1 VGVGSAGGTDG
12 LRTEQQQG
20 GHPGMRILLVK
31 PRAQLPTILALQ
43 RFTLLEPLEFGY
55 LSASVPRQHE
65 VRVLDLRLAR
75 LPGRT
80 FRATLRRFQPDLVG
94 ITGYSHEAS
103 IVKGLA
109 RTVRSELPSA
119 RVVVG
124 GHHATVAPEDYAT
137 DAIDAVVRGEGCVP
151 VAAIVA
157 RLAAGEGLSGI
168 PNVVIPRDG
177 VNSDAASG
185 WPRFPDPATL
195 PIPRRDLWDAR
206 AYTSV
211 WVCEDPAR
219 WHALFPPVAMVR
231 SSFGCKMKCSFCVVP
246 YLSGGCHLPRPVEAV
261 VEEIAGLEADH
272 VYFCDDENFIDE
284 TFASELAEALAAR
297 GVRKRYFAWTR
308 STTVNRSP
316 ELMRSW
322 RRIGLDAAF
331 LGFEFSTDDELR
343 AAAKGGSVAANERA
357 LDTLR
362 SLGIAVHAAFMIT
375 PEYTPDDFDRL
386 RDYVRALP
394 PAQCS
399 FTVCTP
405 SPGTPDY
412 DEIKP
417 RIWIQNPYDLHD
429 CMHPLTPTTLPLRE
443 FSRLYARQVAE
454 GIAKTPLRRASRPV
468 HPWHL
473 ARATLAG
480 AAYRRGYENL
490 YRDYP
495 RELWG

>member
-1 VGVGSAGGTDG
+1 
-12 LRTEQQQG
+12 
-20 GHPGMRILLVK
+20 MKILLVK
-31 PRAQLPTILALQ
+31 PRAELPTILGLQ
-43 RFTLLEPLEFGY
+43 RFTLLEPLELGY
-55 LSASVPRQHE
+55 LAASVPPEHE
-65 VRVLDLRLAR
+65 VRVVDLRLAR
-75 LPGRT
+75 SPVRA
-80 FRATLRRFQPDLVG
+80 FRRALRGFRPDLVG

-103 IVKGLA
+103 TVKRLA
-109 RTVRSELPSA
+109 RTARLELPGA

-454 GIAKTPLRRASRPV
+454 GIAKTPLRRAPHPV

-495 RELWG
+495 RDLWG

>member
-1 VGVGSAGGTDG
+1 
-12 LRTEQQQG
+12 
-20 GHPGMRILLVK
+20 MRILLVK
-31 PRAQLPTILALQ
+31 PRAQLSTILGLQ
-43 RFTLLEPLEFGY
+43 RFTMLEPLELGY
-55 LSASVPRQHE
+55 LAASVPPEHE

-75 LPGRT
+75 FPGQT
-80 FRATLRRFQPDLVG
+80 FRATLRSFQPDLVG

-103 IVKGLA
+103 TVKGLA
-109 RTVRSELPSA
+109 RVTRRELPNA

-137 DAIDAVVRGEGCVP
+137 GQIDAVVRGEGCVP
-151 VAAIVA
+151 FAAILA
-157 RLAAGEGLSGI
+157 RLATGEGLSGI
-168 PNVVIPRDG
+168 PNVVIPDDG
-177 VNSDAASG
+177 ASGGADSG
-185 WPRFPDPATL
+185 WPQFPDPATL
-195 PIPRRDLWDAR
+195 PTPRRDLWDAR

-211 WVCEDPAR
+211 WVCESPAP

-246 YLSGGCHLPRPVEAV
+246 YLSGGRHLPRPVEAV
-261 VEEIAGLEADH
+261 VEEIAGLRAEH

-284 TFASELAEALAAR
+284 AFASELAEKLAAR
-297 GVRKRYFAWTR
+297 GVRKRYFAWAR

-316 ELMRSW
+316 ELLRAW
-322 RRIGLDAAF
+322 REIGLDAVF
-331 LGFEFSTDDELR
+331 LGFEFSSDDELR
-343 AAAKGGSVAANERA
+343 TAAKGGSVAANERA
-357 LDTLR
+357 LATLR
-362 SLGIAVHAAFMIT
+362 SLGIAAHAAFMIT
-375 PEYTPDDFDRL
+375 PEYTRDDFDRL
-386 RDYVRALP
+386 HDYVQALP

-412 DEIKP
+412 DEIRP
-417 RIWIQNPYDLHD
+417 RIWVQNPYDLHD

-473 ARATLAG
+473 ARATLAR
-480 AAYRRGYENL
+480 AAYRRSYENL

>member
-1 VGVGSAGGTDG
+1 
-12 LRTEQQQG
+12 
-20 GHPGMRILLVK
+20 MRILLVK
-31 PRAQLPTILALQ
+31 PRAQLPTILGLQ
-43 RFTLLEPLEFGY
+43 RFTMLEPLELGY
-55 LSASVPRQHE
+55 LAASVPRGHE
-65 VRVLDLRLAR
+65 VRVVDLRLAR
-75 LPGRT
+75 SPERA
-80 FRATLRRFQPDLVG
+80 FRRALRGFRPDLVG

-103 IVKGLA
+103 TVKRLA
-109 RTVRSELPSA
+109 RAARLELPGA

-137 DAIDAVVRGEGCVP
+137 EGIDAVVRGEGCVP
-151 VAAIVA
+151 FAAIVT
-157 RLAAGEGLSGI
+157 RLTAGEGLSGI
-168 PNVVIPRDG
+168 PNVIIPDDG
-177 VNSDAASG
+177 VNRDVDSG
-185 WPRFPDPATL
+185 WPRFPNPATL

-284 TFASELAEALAAR
+284 AFASELAEALAAR

-316 ELMRSW
+316 ELMRAW
-322 RRIGLDAAF
+322 REIGLDAAF

-343 AAAKGGSVAANERA
+343 SAAKGGSVAANERA
-357 LDTLR
+357 LATLR

-375 PEYTPDDFDRL
+375 PEYTRADFERL
-386 RDYVRALP
+386 RAYVRALP

-405 SPGTPDY
+405 SPGTPEY

-417 RIWIQNPYDLHD
+417 RIWVQNPFDLHD
-429 CMHPLTPTTLPLRE
+429 CMHPLTPTTLPLPE

-454 GIAKTPLRRASRPV
+454 GIAKTPLRRASHPV

-473 ARATLAG
+473 ARVTLAG
-480 AAYRRGYENL
+480 AAYRRSYENL